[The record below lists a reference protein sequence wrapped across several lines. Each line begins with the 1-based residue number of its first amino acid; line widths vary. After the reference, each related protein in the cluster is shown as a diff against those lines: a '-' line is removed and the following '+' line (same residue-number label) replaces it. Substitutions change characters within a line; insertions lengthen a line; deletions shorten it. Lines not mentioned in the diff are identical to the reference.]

1 MVQPHPR
8 KVSDTCVADTGRR
21 GRVPRA
27 ALGWRPLEKRYL
39 FTPGPTP
46 VPPAVLAAGAEPIVH
61 HRGPDFRD
69 VYASVLDRLKDVF
82 RTSSDVLLFT
92 ASGTGAMESAVANLC
107 APGDRVAVVSHGSFG
122 ERWIAICEQHGLDV
136 QALRYDWGDVP
147 DADEVGAAVRESGV
161 ELVLC
166 QQSDTSTGVVSD
178 VRAIKEAVGDAL
190 LVVDAISSLGAVPLE
205 TDAWGIDVVVSG
217 SQKALMCPPGLAM
230 ASVPSHVLERS
241 KPSRSFYFD
250 WRRNKKAQDALDAAF
265 TPAVSL
271 IRSLDVALGLILD
284 DTLEAGFERHIR
296 LGRAARAGVKAM
308 GLELFSPDDDTAAV
322 VTAIQAPDGI
332 DSDELLLHLRDRR
345 GVTLAPGQQHLK
357 GKIFRIGHIGWFD
370 IFDIATALAAVEL
383 SLTEL
388 GADIERGVAVARA
401 FEAFETPVNV

>member
-1 MVQPHPR
+1 M
-8 KVSDTCVADTGRR
+8 
-21 GRVPRA
+21 
-27 ALGWRPLEKRYL
+27 EKRYL

-46 VPPAVLAAGAEPIVH
+46 VPPEVLAASAEPIVH
-61 HRGPDFRD
+61 HRGPDFRG
-69 VYASVLDRLKDVF
+69 VYARTLDRLKDVF

-92 ASGTGAMESAVANLC
+92 ASGSGAMESAVANLC

-122 ERWIAICEQHGLDV
+122 ERWIAICEQHGVEV
-136 QALRYDWGDVP
+136 QALRYEWGELP
-147 DADEVGAAVRESGV
+147 DPDEVGAAVRESGV
-161 ELVLC
+161 GVVLC

-178 VRAIKEAVGDAL
+178 VRAIKEAVGEAL

-217 SQKALMCPPGLAM
+217 SQKALMSPPGLAM
-230 ASVPSHVLERS
+230 ASVPAHVLERA

-271 IRSLDVALGLILD
+271 IRSLDVALGLILA
-284 DTLEAGFERHIR
+284 DTLEAGYERHVR

-308 GLELFSPDDDTAAV
+308 GLELFSPDNDSAAV
-322 VTAIQAPDGI
+322 VTAVRAPEGI
-332 DSDELLLHLRDRR
+332 DSNELLLHLRDRH

-370 IFDIATALAAVEL
+370 VFDIATALAAVEL

-388 GADIERGVAVARA
+388 GAEIEHGVAVARA
-401 FEAFETPVNV
+401 FEAFESPVTAA

>member
-1 MVQPHPR
+1 V
-8 KVSDTCVADTGRR
+8 
-21 GRVPRA
+21 
-27 ALGWRPLEKRYL
+27 EKRYL

-46 VPPAVLAAGAEPIVH
+46 VPPAVLAASAEPIVH
-61 HRGPDFRD
+61 HRGPDFREI
-69 VYASVLDRLKDVF
+69 YASALERLKDVF

-107 APGDRVAVVSHGSFG
+107 APGERVAVVSHGSFG
-122 ERWIAICEQHGLDV
+122 ERWIAICEQYGLDV
-136 QALRYDWGDVP
+136 QALRYEWGEVP
-147 DADEVGAAVRESGV
+147 DADEVGAAVRESGAGV
-161 ELVLC
+161 VLC

-178 VRAIKEAVGDAL
+178 VRAIKEAVGDPL

-205 TDAWGIDVVVSG
+205 TEAWGIDVAVSG

-230 ASVPSHVLERS
+230 ASVPAHVLQRAGA
-241 KPSRSFYFD
+241 SRSFYFD
-250 WRRNKKAQDALDAAF
+250 WRRTKKAQDDLDAAF

-271 IRSLDVALGLILD
+271 IRGLDVALGMILA
-284 DTLEAGFERHIR
+284 DTLEAAFERHIK

-308 GLELFSPDDDTAAV
+308 GLELFSPDDDSAAV
-322 VTAIQAPDGI
+322 VTAVRAPEGI
-332 DSDELLLHLRDRR
+332 DANELLLDLRDRH

-370 IFDIATALAAVEL
+370 VFDIATALAAIEL

-388 GADIERGVAVARA
+388 GADIERGVGVTRA
-401 FEAFETPVNV
+401 FEAYASPVTA